1 MTFCAL
7 SMLVANHF
15 DFRKGHLM
23 RITSPFNAQSTAAE
37 VISGHDL
44 TGKTALVTNASS
56 GLGIETA
63 RALLCANAE
72 VVLAVHSRS
81 NVER

>member
-15 DFRKGHLM
+15 HFRKGHLM
-23 RITSPFNAQSTAAE
+23 RITSPFNAESAAE

-81 NVER
+81 NAQR